1 MKQIKSITKPKK
13 ITVRFFLQKNVH
25 PEATQHDGKKES
37 AAYPLYLYVTYNRKN
52 MQFKSNYGMFYTDM
66 SDVEVWDKG
75 LMAFEEKLIEKI
87 IRYETSQLS
96 DQDEYDMRGLKD
108 KYEIYST
115 SIHMALEQYLKPK
128 LRMSILKT
136 NNELQHALNLNTNYY
151 HNTVLRLYK
160 VAGLVFDNF
169 FKVLDKPLH
178 EEIEAYKKLDQVL
191 PRVSK
196 YDFPTVIDWLDGS
209 YKKELK
215 LFLNKVFK
223 NKPEFISSIV
233 KLIENAVD
241 KKTTEIKKID
251 QKYTEPNQV
260 NKKKKRK

>member
-1 MKQIKSITKPKK
+1 MKQIKSTSKPKK
-13 ITVRFFLQKNVH
+13 ITVRFFLQKKVH

-37 AAYPLYLYVTYNRKN
+37 PAYPLYLYVTYNRKN

-66 SDVEVWDKG
+66 TDVEVMDKG
-75 LMAFEEKLIEKI
+75 LMGFEEKLIEKI

-96 DQDEYDMRGLKD
+96 DQDEYDMKGLKD

-115 SIHMALEQYLKPK
+115 SIHMTLEQYLKLK

-136 NNELQHALNLNTNYY
+136 NNELQHALNLDTKYY

-160 VAGLVFDNF
+160 VAGVVFDNF
-169 FKVLDKPLH
+169 FKVLDKTLH
-178 EEIEAYKKLDQVL
+178 EEIEAYKKFDQVL

-209 YKKELK
+209 YKKELS

-223 NKPEFISSIV
+223 NKPELISSIAN
-233 KLIENAVD
+233 LIEKAVD
-241 KKTTEIKKID
+241 KKITEIKKID

>member
-1 MKQIKSITKPKK
+1 MKHIKSTSNPKK
-13 ITVRFFLQKNVH
+13 ITVRFFLQKKVH

-37 AAYPLYLYVTYNRKN
+37 PAYPLYLYVTYNRKN
-52 MQFKSNYGMFYTDM
+52 MQFRSNYGMFYMDM
-66 SDVEVWDKG
+66 TDVEVMDKG
-75 LMAFEEKLIEKI
+75 LMGFEEKLIEKI

-96 DQDEYDMRGLKD
+96 AQDEYDMRGLKD

-136 NNELQHALNLNTNYY
+136 NNELQHAMNLNTSYY

-160 VAGLVFDNF
+160 VAGLIFDNF
-169 FKVLDKPLH
+169 FKVLDKTLH
-178 EEIEAYKKLDQVL
+178 EEIEAYKKFDQVL

-209 YKKELK
+209 YKKELS

-223 NKPEFISSIV
+223 SKPELISGVIN
-233 KLIENAVD
+233 LIDKAVG
-241 KKTTEIKKID
+241 KKINAIEKIE
-251 QKYTEPNQV
+251 QKYV
-260 NKKKKRK
+260 NTDKTNKNKKRK